1 MLWWPFVAHGYRFGV
16 GPDVPV
22 YLWWAR
28 VGAANG
34 LSVVAERPGAV
45 ALIDVLAG
53 TLHLSVAA
61 VVAALEC
68 ALAASVGLGMA
79 ALLRGNAA
87 VNKPGVGRGAAL
99 LAGLLS
105 GLFAV
110 HLAGGYI
117 SNLEMV
123 VPFLGAALLLAHSER
138 RHTIGA
144 AILLAGSGLAH
155 PLFGATGAVILA
167 GAAAW
172 AWRDGEQAES
182 RRIALATGGAA
193 AVTLAGMASM
203 YLGPARLIVDTSKDG
218 FLRRAGLDS
227 TLVSDYRSRFIDR
240 WTRYV
245 QWLAIPLAVP
255 GIRPLGGFRRRF
267 LISWIAV
274 TLVGMAVGFITGL
287 FPPDRMVTFG
297 FAIPALAG
305 VGVVVVGRWL
315 SSRSTW
321 LAWVAAAAAVGV
333 MASGSLMAFGRQPVY
348 LSTDEVAQ
356 VTSAARLAAV
366 TPPGTTLVFVVDA
379 ADGAAFLATRAANVI
394 RAALPPQRVADA
406 YIYVG
411 TAQNLAGGRPTVR
424 GDPQYDAL
432 SRLYFSDMPSTSDRV
447 SFILTAFDATG
458 ATSVPPGFELRAP
471 SVFASAPEELH
482 IPANL
487 EAAPEMRDPL
497 VPSSPTGII
506 FATLAV
512 IALLAVAGAGWASWA
527 VRDPLDVCL
536 SAPAFGTAVMVLA
549 GVVLERLGLPLS
561 GWVGPTVVS
570 ALSGAGGYVLAAVAR
585 AKRGSGSQ
593 AADAIHR

>member
-1 MLWWPFVAHGYRFGV
+1 
-16 GPDVPV
+16 
-22 YLWWAR
+22 
-28 VGAANG
+28 
-34 LSVVAERPGAV
+34 V

-53 TLHLSVAA
+53 TLHLSVVA

-68 ALAASVGLGMA
+68 ALAAGIGLGMA
-79 ALLRGNAA
+79 AFLRGSVA
-87 VNKPGVGRGAAL
+87 VNKAGVVRATAS

-172 AWRDGEQAES
+172 AWRDGERAES

-193 AVTLAGMASM
+193 VVTLTGMASM

-218 FLRRAGLDS
+218 FLRRAGLRS

-245 QWLAIPLAVP
+245 QWLSLPLAVP
-255 GIRPLGGFRRRF
+255 AVRPLGGFRRRF
-267 LISWIAV
+267 LVSWVAV

-297 FAIPALAG
+297 VAIPALAG
-305 VGVVVVGRWL
+305 VGVVAAWLWL
-315 SSRSTW
+315 SARSAW

-348 LSTDEVAQ
+348 LSTDEVSQ
-356 VTSAARLAAV
+356 VTAAARLAGV
-366 TPPGTTLVFVVDA
+366 TPLGTTLVFVVDA
-379 ADGAAFLATRAANVI
+379 SDGAAFLATRAANVI

-406 YIYVG
+406 YVYVG
-411 TAQNLAGGRPTVR
+411 TAENLSDGKPTVR

-432 SRLYFSDMPSTSDRV
+432 SRLYFSDIPRTSHAV
-447 SFILTAFDATG
+447 AFVLAAFDATG
-458 ATSVPPGFELRAP
+458 VSPPPDFELRAP
-471 SVFASAPEELH
+471 GVFASAPTELH

-487 EAAPEMRDPL
+487 AAAPEMTDPL
-497 VPSSPTGII
+497 MPSSPTGII

-512 IALLAVAGAGWASWA
+512 IALLGVAGAGWASWA

-536 SAPAFGTAVMVLA
+536 LAPAFGIAVMVLA

-585 AKRGSGSQ
+585 LKRGSGSQ
-593 AADAIHR
+593 AADAINQ